1 MYWHRNTDLESQALP
16 GFFVFRGSRRDPP
29 DHPAQPGFPP
39 ARTFFL
45 SNLSKSRQKAE
56 QAFLKTQSQS
66 LARNRILTENEGIE
80 AARNEKTNRLRELR
94 MAKEAADR
102 AAAAPAEGDM

>member
-1 MYWHRNTDLESQALP
+1 MSD
-16 GFFVFRGSRRDPP
+16 
-29 DHPAQPGFPP
+29 
-39 ARTFFL
+39 
-45 SNLSKSRQKAE
+45 LSKSRQKAE

-94 MAKEAADR
+94 KAKEAAGL
-102 AAAAPAEGDM
+102 AAATQSQGDL

>member
-1 MYWHRNTDLESQALP
+1 MQ
-16 GFFVFRGSRRDPP
+16 
-29 DHPAQPGFPP
+29 PAQQGFS
-39 ARTFFL
+39 RKDIVL
-45 SNLSKSRQKAE
+45 SELSKSRQKAE

-94 MAKEAADR
+94 KAKEAADH
-102 AAAAPAEGDM
+102 AAAEQRDGDL